1 MLALKTIEV
10 LRGVIPVSV
19 DKIHEGIARTRWQ
32 GRMETVLP
40 GVIVDGAHNEDGVE
54 KFVETAEH
62 FRKECPLTLLFSAV
76 DDKDFTD
83 MIHTICS
90 RITFRHVVVTSVG
103 GYREVPAERFA
114 KLFTEAGAKSVEAVA
129 DIEQAFARA
138 LEAKGDDGMLFCVGS
153 LYLVGEIKDVIRRNK
168 K

>member
-1 MLALKTIEV
+1 M
-10 LRGVIPVSV
+10 
-19 DKIHEGIARTRWQ
+19 
-32 GRMETVLP
+32 
-40 GVIVDGAHNEDGVE
+40 
-54 KFVETAEH
+54 
-62 FRKECPLTLLFSAV
+62 
-76 DDKDFTD
+76 
-83 MIHTICS
+83 
-90 RITFRHVVVTSVG
+90 VVTSVG

-114 KLFTEAGAKSVEAVA
+114 KLFTEAGAKSVEAVE